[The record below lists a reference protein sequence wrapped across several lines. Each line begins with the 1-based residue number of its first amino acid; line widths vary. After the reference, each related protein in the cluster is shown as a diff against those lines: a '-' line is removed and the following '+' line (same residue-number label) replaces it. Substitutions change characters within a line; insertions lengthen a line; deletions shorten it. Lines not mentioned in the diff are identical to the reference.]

1 MAYSTHAIKQ
11 AQRRGISLEYA
22 EIINDHGVDVKSNH
36 SCRIRRVPYS
46 EMNAMKYDNPV
57 MWKRYRDKKAT
68 TVLSRDNDVI
78 TVKHQYRPLW
88 RSGI

>member
-1 MAYSTHAIKQ
+1 MAYSKHATKQ
-11 AQRRGISLEYA
+11 AQRRGISSEYV
-22 EIINDHGVDVKSNH
+22 EIINELGVDIKSNRG
-36 SCRIRRVPYS
+36 CRIRRIPYA
-46 EMNAMKYDNPV
+46 EMNGMKYDNPV

-68 TVLSRDNDVI
+68 TVLSRDNDVV